1 MNRYTRKVRTSLAT
15 KVIFSTVLL
24 SLGVVWLTGSALY
37 SQLSDGVKQVN
48 LETSLA
54 EARSSFFNAQYQFLL
69 VNGAPDSIIGK
80 TVQDVIISSTA
91 VSLNQDR
98 KSIFLSRFEEFTRM
112 KSAGSAPDYSTATDG
127 LLVSSFPTELRKRV
141 RSSDL
146 VEYQY
151 STVQYDNRADADV
164 LIAGR
169 RIAIPESGN
178 YELYLVYSLT
188 NQNTTLSLIK
198 SSLLLTGFA
207 LLFLIALITWLV
219 VRQVVRPV
227 RDAARIAQQFT
238 QGDLNGDGLNDRL
251 HIYVEHEVSYE
262 TFIYNAWG
270 ELLFEG
276 HAAQEWD
283 GTYKGTKV
291 PQGVY
296 LVKVNVNGFLNKYGV
311 SQSYQGTLQII
322 Y

>member
-1 MNRYTRKVRTSLAT
+1 MNRYARKVRTSLAS

-69 VNGAPDSIIGK
+69 VNGAPDSIISK

-98 KSIFLSRFEEFTRM
+98 KSIFLSRFEEFNRM
-112 KSAGSAPDYSTATDG
+112 KSAGVAPDYSTATDE
-127 LLVSSFPTELRKRV
+127 LLVSSFPAELRKRV

-151 STVQYDNRADADV
+151 TTVKYDNRSDANV

-178 YELYLVYSLT
+178 YEMYLVT
-188 NQNTTLSLIK
+188 
-198 SSLLLTGFA
+198 
-207 LLFLIALITWLV
+207 
-219 VRQVVRPV
+219 
-227 RDAARIAQQFT
+227 
-238 QGDLNGDGLNDRL
+238 
-251 HIYVEHEVSYE
+251 H
-262 TFIYNAWG
+262 
-270 ELLFEG
+270 
-276 HAAQEWD
+276 
-283 GTYKGTKV
+283 
-291 PQGVY
+291 
-296 LVKVNVNGFLNKYGV
+296 
-311 SQSYQGTLQII
+311 
-322 Y
+322 